1 MSFMMS
7 TEDAIL
13 FSASELPQYAITNVN
28 VSKLRKWLGLADC
41 FAVCLLCNYQHS
53 LQTGMSNF
61 SSSQQADFNDGIMGW
76 VKLTGTGE
84 WNGCPSVMNKCN
96 KHRARQ
102 DKKKKKKEWKQDLFS
117 MWALDLSCSQRSWKH
132 GALVGFPRVLFN
144 HVHAAFFSEQTE
156 GERETQET
164 VKLKIWSRKIYAR
177 EKAFK
182 QSQ

>member
-41 FAVCLLCNYQHS
+41 LAVCLLCNYQHS

-61 SSSQQADFNDGIMGW
+61 SSSQQADFNDGITGW

-96 KHRARQ
+96 KHGARQ
-102 DKKKKKKEWKQDLFS
+102 DKKKRKKRNKTRTCSVCELWIWAAHRGVESMDLWWDFPGYCLTTC
-117 MWALDLSCSQRSWKH
+117 MQRSSASKQK
-132 GALVGFPRVLFN
+132 VR
-144 HVHAAFFSEQTE
+144 
-156 GERETQET
+156 ERH
-164 VKLKIWSRKIYAR
+164 RK
-177 EKAFK
+177 
-182 QSQ
+182 Q